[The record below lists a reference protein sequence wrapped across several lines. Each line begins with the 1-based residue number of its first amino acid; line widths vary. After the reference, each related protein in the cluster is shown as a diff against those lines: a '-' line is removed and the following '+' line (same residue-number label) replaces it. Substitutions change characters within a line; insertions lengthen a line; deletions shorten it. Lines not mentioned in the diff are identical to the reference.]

1 MHHGIAFQ
9 SLIPIRAKPDH
20 ASEQTTQLLFGE
32 LYQVFEQKENWFRI
46 KSGFDKY
53 EGWMHEKQHY
63 ALTAADAEKLS
74 KAPKSVAAE
83 LVQTVTNNDK
93 SFPILMGSTLYDFDG
108 MNFKI
113 GKEKFVYSGQAI
125 NENTGLLNT
134 EHIRKFAMKLL
145 HAPYQWGGR
154 SPFGIDCSGLT
165 QLVFKLYGIDLPR
178 DAYQQAESGRT
189 LNFITEAREG
199 DLAFF
204 DNDDDKITHTGIILS
219 NDQIIHSSGEV
230 RIDMIDHYGIYNKSL
245 KKYTHKLR
253 IIKRVI

>member
-1 MHHGIAFQ
+1 MQHGISFQ
-9 SLIPIRAKPDH
+9 SLIPIRSKPDH
-20 ASEQTTQLLFGE
+20 AAEQTTQLLFGE
-32 LYQVFEQKENWFRI
+32 MYQIFEQKENWVRI
-46 KSGFDKY
+46 KTAYDNY

-63 ALTAADAEKLS
+63 ELTAQDAEKLS
-74 KAPKSVAAE
+74 KTSKSIAAE

-125 NENTGLLNT
+125 NQNTGLLNT

-145 HAPYQWGGR
+145 HAPYLWGGR

-189 LNFITEAREG
+189 LNFITESREG

-204 DNDDDKITHTGIILS
+204 DNDDNKITHTGIILS
-219 NDQIIHSSGEV
+219 NDQIIHASGEV

-253 IIKRVI
+253 IIKRIV

>member
-1 MHHGIAFQ
+1 MQQGITFQ
-9 SLIPIRAKPDH
+9 SLIPIRSKPGH
-20 ASEQTTQLLFGE
+20 AAEQTTQLLFGE
-32 LYQVFEQKENWFRI
+32 IYQVHEQKENWLRI
-46 KSGFDKY
+46 KSQFDDY

-63 ALTAADAEKLS
+63 PLS
-74 KAPKSVAAE
+74 KQDADKMLNTVKSVAVE
-83 LVQTVTNNDK
+83 LVQTVTNNDR

-113 GKEKFVYSGQAI
+113 GKEKFVYSGQAT

-134 EHIRKFAMKLL
+134 EHIRKFALKLL

-189 LNFITEAREG
+189 LNFIHEAREG

-204 DNDDDKITHTGIILS
+204 DDEEGKIMHTGIVLS
-219 NDQIIHSSGEV
+219 NDQIIHASGEV
-230 RIDMIDHYGIYNKSL
+230 RIDMLDHYGIYNKQL

-253 IIKRVI
+253 ILKRIV

>member
-1 MHHGIAFQ
+1 MQHGIAFQ

-32 LYQVFEQKENWFRI
+32 MYRIVEQKDNWYRI
-46 KSGFDKY
+46 KSSFDNY
-53 EGWMHEKQHY
+53 EGWMHEQQHY
-63 ALTAADAEKLS
+63 ALSAQEAEKLH
-74 KAPKSVAAE
+74 KAPKSIAAE
-83 LVQTVTNNDK
+83 LVQTVASNDK

-134 EHIRKFAMKLL
+134 EHIRKFALKLL

-154 SPFGIDCSGLT
+154 SAFGIDCSGLT

-178 DAYQQAESGRT
+178 DAYQQTESGRT
-189 LNFITEAREG
+189 LNFITESKEG

-204 DNDDDKITHTGIILS
+204 DNDDEKITHTGIILS
-219 NDQIIHSSGEV
+219 NDQIIHASGEV
-230 RIDMIDHYGIYNKSL
+230 RIDMIDHYGIYNKIM